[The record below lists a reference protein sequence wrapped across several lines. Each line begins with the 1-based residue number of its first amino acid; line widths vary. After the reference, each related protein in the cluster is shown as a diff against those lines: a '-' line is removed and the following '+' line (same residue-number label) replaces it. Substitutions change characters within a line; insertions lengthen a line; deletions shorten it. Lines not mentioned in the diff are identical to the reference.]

1 MMFLRVYL
9 RYEKQKKQGKAEK
22 QKGREAEK
30 QKSR

>member
-1 MMFLRVYL
+1 MMLLRVYL